1 VVLSK
6 SQWRITSQN
15 QKKLFFLALNLLVY
29 FRKSLHKISAESFF
43 FEKLFD
49 SHAGFNEES
58 QAYE

>member
-1 VVLSK
+1 MENHFTELK
-6 SQWRITSQN
+6 ETI
-15 QKKLFFLALNLLVY
+15 FLARSLLVY
-29 FRKSLHKISAESFF
+29 FKKSLHRVSAESFF